1 MKHDDIIVNNMNIIV
16 NDWLQWLKGD
26 YNYHL
31 VVILMMTISLFSKH
45 DMYTLYDV
53 YTMYV

>member
-1 MKHDDIIVNNMNIIV
+1 MKQYDIIVHNMNIVV

-26 YNYHL
+26 YDDHL
-31 VVILMMTISLFSKH
+31 VIILMMTISLFSKQ

-53 YTMYV
+53 YTVYA